1 MANFASQSIGMEG
14 IINARELGGFR
25 TRDGHTVKRGLLLR
39 GGSLNKATEE
49 DMERMRYIYGV
60 SHIFDF
66 RTARE
71 VFHAPDIMIPC
82 CRYFQ
87 LSTID
92 PDTEKVG
99 ENVLPYHAYSDL
111 ENFLLQNASDPMVQ
125 KVASKLYTSMVF
137 NEFTQLQY
145 ASFLQIVAHQTDG
158 AVYWHCSQGK
168 DRTGLGAAFLL
179 CALGADRETIMED
192 YLISGEYYKP
202 LVDSLSEK
210 IIANGGGEEE
220 LKVINTFMGVSE
232 LYFTQM
238 LDMIDRKWGSLE
250 NYLSDALLIS
260 PEDTDALRSR
270 LLE

>member
-1 MANFASQSIGMEG
+1 MADFASQAIGMEG
-14 IINARELGGFR
+14 IINARELGGFK
-25 TRDGHTVKRGLLLR
+25 TRDGRTVKHGLLLR
-39 GGSLNKATEE
+39 GGSLFSATAK
-49 DMERMRYIYGV
+49 DLERLRYSFGV

-71 VFHAPDIMIPC
+71 CFHAPDKMVPC

-111 ENFLLQNASDPMVQ
+111 ENFLVENAADKMVQ
-125 KVASKLYTSMVF
+125 KVASKLYTEMAF

-145 ASFLQIVAHQTDG
+145 ASFLQIVAHQAEG

-168 DRTGLGAAFLL
+168 DRTGMGAAFLL
-179 CALGADRETIMED
+179 CALGADRETILED
-192 YLISGEYYKP
+192 YAISAEYYKP
-202 LVDSLSEK
+202 MVDKVLAQ
-210 IIANGGGEEE
+210 IHDNGGGAPEEE
-220 LKVINTFMGVSE
+220 VVHTFLGVS
-232 LYFTQM
+232 LHYFTEM

-250 NYLSDALLIS
+250 NYLEDALLIS
-260 PEDTDALRSR
+260 PEDITALRNR

>member
-1 MANFASQSIGMEG
+1 MADFASQSIGMKG

-25 TRDGHTVKRGLLLR
+25 TKDGRTVKHGLLLR
-39 GGSLNKATEE
+39 GGALNSATEE
-49 DMERMRYIYGV
+49 DMERMRYKYGV

-71 VFHAPDIMIPC
+71 VYHAPDRMIPC

-92 PDTEKVG
+92 PDTEQVG
-99 ENVLPYHAYSDL
+99 ENVLPYEAYSDL
-111 ENFLLQNASDPMVQ
+111 ENYLTENASDPMVQ
-125 KVASKLYTSMVF
+125 KVASKLYMEMAF

-145 ASFLQIVAHQTDG
+145 ASFLQIVAHQTSG

-168 DRTGLGAAFLL
+168 DRTGMGAAFLL

-192 YLISGEYYKP
+192 YTISAEYYKP
-202 LVDSLSEK
+202 LVDRTLERVA
-210 IIANGGGEEE
+210 ANGGGNAEFE
-220 LKVINTFMGVSE
+220 VVNTFLGVSTK
-232 LYFTQM
+232 YFGQM

-250 NYLSDALLIS
+250 NYLEDALLIS
-260 PEDTDALRSR
+260 DEDITALRAR